1 MVRSLPYP
9 AIEEGN
15 FSFPEGNYE
24 VTPEKPP
31 ENLTTSVILRHE
43 LRGARLVEDLIQEG
57 KAKFACLLSVPK
69 TGFRKL
75 YIADSNEQKINWDL
89 GIAGEPP
96 MIRPVV
102 LYVAD
107 DKLNYKLT
115 AKDGVAEVW
124 YNRKIDIPKGARLAR
139 GRYLRSSAAIQN
151 LIRVR
156 VNENMKL
163 GSFFVTPNSNEG
175 FYFYLE
181 VASDIFEFIQNPQG
195 ESELRGS
202 ILVHAVSQCF
212 NILKTSYDASG
223 EEGSDEGREWEQ
235 YKNLVAL
242 SDWLVAQNMPHWSDE
257 NFDAVHIAT
266 QLYPIRIPS
275 FTE

>member
-31 ENLTTSVILRHE
+31 GNSMTSVILRHE
-43 LRGARLVEDLIQEG
+43 LRGAQFVENLIQEG

-75 YIADSNEQKINWDL
+75 YIADSNEQEISWDL

-96 MIRPVV
+96 MIGPVV
-102 LYVAD
+102 LYVAE
-107 DKLNYKLT
+107 DKLNHKLT
-115 AKDGVAEVW
+115 KKDGVAEVW
-124 YNRKIDIPKGARLAR
+124 YNREIEIPKGARLAR

-156 VNENMKL
+156 VNKNMES
-163 GSFFVTPNSNEG
+163 GSFFITPNSNEG

-181 VASDIFEFIQNPQG
+181 AASDISEFIQNPQG

-223 EEGSDEGREWEQ
+223 EEGEDEGRQWEQ

-242 SDWLVAQNMPHWSDE
+242 SDWLAAQNMLHWSDE
-257 NFDAVHIAT
+257 NFDAVRVAT
-266 QLYPIRIPS
+266 QLYPIRIPFS
-275 FTE
+275 TE